1 MKQEKNLQPS
11 HKTRNVLKT
20 NMLRGVRDETE
31 ATAKVRRRKR
41 QPGRRTR
48 GSETRTLAVIRTP
61 TQQNNAKLRISL
73 CCVTVMH
80 ITEILC

>member
-1 MKQEKNLQPS
+1 MKQEKNLQPN

-31 ATAKVRRRKR
+31 ATAKIRMRRR
-41 QPGRRTR
+41 QPVSRMR
-48 GSETRTLAVIRTP
+48 GSETRTRAETRRP
-61 TQQNNAKLRISL
+61 TQQTKAKLRISL